1 MAEIRKINMEKEI
14 IEIGKQVATLLERS
28 NNNTGWMKSIATDV
42 RVVKKHLNNMDMRIT
57 KSEKDIIIMQQ
68 SATLKKEYREI
79 LARNCKT
86 KNKWNFFD
94 ALEYMPRKK
103 FISLFGSIA
112 SAIIIFI
119 TIIINAMM
127 EYLI

>member
-79 LARNCKT
+79 LERN
-86 KNKWNFFD
+86 
-94 ALEYMPRKK
+94 
-103 FISLFGSIA
+103 
-112 SAIIIFI
+112 
-119 TIIINAMM
+119 
-127 EYLI
+127 